1 MGKAQTYVGWLLN
14 LRVEDVHLLLQTDQ
28 QGDLAQNAPV
38 CAASGLLGDTGE
50 PKRIGQVF
58 LLLATCKATTS
69 PPAVHLCR
77 LVLFIAFHI
86 RIDFLI
92 TDPLSDLKISE
103 QDAMKRTAEGLRV

>member
-50 PKRIGQVF
+50 PNELGKCF
-58 LLLATCKATTS
+58 YCLLLVKRQQVHPQSTCVA
-69 PPAVHLCR
+69 
-77 LVLFIAFHI
+77 
-86 RIDFLI
+86 
-92 TDPLSDLKISE
+92 
-103 QDAMKRTAEGLRV
+103 